1 MSQGITH
8 FAVGATV
15 TILTVA
21 LVVPNVRYPRTW
33 TIVGGGWAMIPDG
46 SKLYASEGTIA
57 FHDSTWANVFWAHQL
72 LDRLDP
78 GDSTVWA
85 SGAIAAFLAA
95 TMLAEYRSYRTVEP
109 IRTGLEEHVVFDRN
123 E

>member
-15 TILTVA
+15 TILAAA
-21 LVVPNVRYPRTW
+21 LVVPDVRYPRTW
-33 TIVGGGWAMIPDG
+33 SIVGGGWAMVPDA
-46 SKLYASEGTIA
+46 SKLYASGGTLS
-57 FHDSTWANVFWAHQL
+57 FHDSIWANAFWGHRL

-78 GDSTVWA
+78 GDSTAWA
-85 SGAIAAFLAA
+85 SVAVAALLGA
-95 TMLAEYRSYRTVEP
+95 TMLAEFRSYRAVEP
-109 IRTGLEEHVVFDRN
+109 IRSGLEERGLVDG

>member
-15 TILTVA
+15 TILVVA
-21 LVVPNVRYPRTW
+21 LVVPAVQYPRTW
-33 TIVGGGWAMIPDG
+33 SIVGGGWALVPDA
-46 SKLYASEGTIA
+46 SKLYASSGTLS
-57 FHDSTWANVFWAHQL
+57 FHDSIWANVCWGHRL

-78 GDSTVWA
+78 GDSTLWA
-85 SGAIAAFLAA
+85 SVAIAALLGA
-95 TMLAEYRSYRTVEP
+95 TLLAEHRSYRTLEP
-109 IRTGLEEHVVFDRN
+109 IRTGLEDHSLLDR